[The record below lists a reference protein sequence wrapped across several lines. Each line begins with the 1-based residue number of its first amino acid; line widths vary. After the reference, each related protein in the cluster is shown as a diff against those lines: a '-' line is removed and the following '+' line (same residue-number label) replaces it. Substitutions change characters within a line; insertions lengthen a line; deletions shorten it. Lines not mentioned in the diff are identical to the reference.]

1 MNRLP
6 YLTIAGFAVGLDRLL
21 KWWAVANLSLAES
34 RPLIGET
41 IRLTRVHN
49 YGGALGFFPG
59 NGTLFVVVSSIV
71 ALIVLFFI
79 ARGRYHSRLLN
90 MGLALVLGGAVGNLI
105 DRLLYGYVLDF
116 LEVRGLFVNN
126 LADVCV
132 TVGVGLIVIH
142 TFFGGDEDRSSQ
154 SADCL

>member
-6 YLTIAGFAVGLDRLL
+6 YLTLAGFAVGLDRLL

-79 ARGRYHSRLLN
+79 VRGRYHSRLLN
-90 MGLALVLGGAVGNLI
+90 TGLALVLGGAVGNLI

-132 TVGVGLIVIH
+132 TVGVGLIVIYVL
-142 TFFGGDEDRSSQ
+142 FGGERWHFRS
-154 SADCL
+154 DG

>member
-6 YLTIAGFAVGLDRLL
+6 YLTLAGFAVGLDRFL
-21 KWWAVANLSLAES
+21 KWWVVANLSLAES

-71 ALIVLFFI
+71 A
-79 ARGRYHSRLLN
+79 
-90 MGLALVLGGAVGNLI
+90 
-105 DRLLYGYVLDF
+105 
-116 LEVRGLFVNN
+116 
-126 LADVCV
+126 
-132 TVGVGLIVIH
+132 
-142 TFFGGDEDRSSQ
+142 
-154 SADCL
+154 

>member
-6 YLTIAGFAVGLDRLL
+6 YLTLAGCAVALDRLL
-21 KWWAVANLSLAES
+21 KWWAMTNLSLAES
-34 RPLIGET
+34 RPLIGEA

-49 YGGALGFFPG
+49 YGGALGIFPG
-59 NGTLFVVVSSIV
+59 NGTFFVVVSSIV
-71 ALIVLFFI
+71 SLIVLFFI
-79 ARGRYHSRLLN
+79 VRGRYHNRLLN
-90 MGLALVLGGAVGNLI
+90 TGLALILGGAVGNLI

-116 LEVRGLFVNN
+116 IEVSGFFVNN

-142 TFFGGDEDRSSQ
+142 TFFGGDKDRSSQ
-154 SADCL
+154 PADCL

>member
-1 MNRLP
+1 MNRVP
-6 YLTIAGFAVGLDRLL
+6 YLTLAGFAVGLDRLL
-21 KWWAVANLSLAES
+21 KWWAITNLSLAES

-49 YGGALGFFPG
+49 HGGALGIFPG
-59 NGTLFVVVSSIV
+59 NGTLFVVASSIV

-90 MGLALVLGGAVGNLI
+90 TGLALVLGGAVGNLI

-132 TVGVGLIVIH
+132 TVGIGLIVIH
-142 TFFGGDEDRSSQ
+142 TFFGGDEDRSSR
-154 SADCL
+154 SVDCL